1 MKATALKSTAVFLF
15 VAFFA
20 YCGTTTIVVP
30 VMKPAEVNLGNLKKV
45 AVGRVSGE
53 SARDVE
59 DDLIGQLIEV
69 EAFDVLDRSNLNKIV
84 REYRLSMSELIDEK
98 TALQL
103 GNLIGAAALIFARV
117 ADHRYSEQVLQGEP
131 YKDKEGKTH
140 VRQTRE
146 GKARVTINFR
156 ITDLTT
162 GRFIFSR
169 DITHDALAQTSAV
182 DGRPPRIEDEDL
194 LRSARRNVVRQFVTR
209 IAPHWENVQV
219 KMFTE
224 SEMPELESGVSYAR
238 IREWDRAIE
247 LFKSATEKY
256 AGHESHHKAFY
267 NLGVAYEFSAR
278 FEEAVAALHK
288 AYELKADSDYLAE
301 IESCRRR
308 EREYKKVQEQLQNE

>member
-1 MKATALKSTAVFLF
+1 MKAAVFKLTSVFLLFSLF
-15 VAFFA
+15 VQ
-20 YCGTTTIVVP
+20 CGTTMITVP
-30 VMKPAEVNLGNLKKV
+30 VMRPAEINLGKLKKV

-53 SARDVE
+53 AARDVE
-59 DDLIGQLIEV
+59 DDLIGQLIESN
-69 EAFDVLDRSNLNKIV
+69 AFEVLDRSNLDKII

-103 GNLIGAAALIFARV
+103 GSLIGAAALIFARV
-117 ADHRYSEQVLQGEP
+117 ADHRYNEQVLQGEP

-140 VRQTRE
+140 VRHTRE

-162 GRFIFSR
+162 GRFIFSK

-194 LRSARRNVVRQFVTR
+194 LRSARRNIVRQFVSR
-209 IAPHWENVQV
+209 IAPHWESVRV
-219 KMFTE
+219 KMLTD
-224 SEMPELESGVSYAR
+224 SEMPELESGVSYAK

-247 LFKSATEKY
+247 LFTSATEKY
-256 AGHESHHKAFY
+256 AGHESRHKAFY

-288 AYELKADSDYLAE
+288 AYELKADSEYLAE

-308 EREYKKVQEQLQNE
+308 EREYKKVQEQLENQ